1 MIIFSE
7 IQPIVLEIK
16 KIRENSDV
24 LKWIDYT
31 WLLFRVRNAGKFATS
46 LNFLPRYKAEN
57 YVTRNLVN
65 KLWKNKDALR
75 EK

>member
-1 MIIFSE
+1 MDWLHL
-7 IQPIVLEIK
+7 IVVSRQE
-16 KIRENSDV
+16 S
-24 LKWIDYT
+24 T
-31 WLLFRVRNAGKFATS
+31 GKFATS

-57 YVTRNLVN
+57 YVTQNLVN